1 MTTVP
6 YLGSKISL
14 ISKSEIRYEGILYT
28 IDTKESTV
36 ALAKVRSFGTE
47 GRPTERPV
55 APRDEVYEYI
65 IFRASDI
72 TDLHVCEPPKSH
84 GLSHDPAIVQH
95 SQPVSSHYS
104 SLPIAQPYGTL
115 CGLPP
120 FQHFQSQTNFP
131 HIPSIIT
138 QSHYSGGSS
147 RSTTPTSQR
156 KSPTIDAGVQV
167 SVGITDP
174 VQDPRIEARNQM
186 KQRTRDQN
194 QINSYQNQRR
204 NLMPTN
210 RRPENQRRNFP
221 RRGRGRGAGLS
232 ADVLKFDGEYD
243 FEQANAEFQE
253 LESKLAKNKIDDS
266 VQDPQQ
272 PSEESVGSYDRKK
285 SFFDDI
291 SCEAT
296 QRRNGFDWRIERKLN
311 VETFGASAN
320 NSWMR
325 RRRGRGGYRRG
336 GYRGRIGTYRPSE
349 THKTVTFDD
358 TPSVKELE
366 VIESEEKKTSEIPVI
381 ELIVEKEEG
390 WPKDIE
396 KTANDVWN

>member
-47 GRPTERPV
+47 GRPTDRPV

-72 TDLHVCEPPKSH
+72 KDLHVCEPPKSH
-84 GLSHDPAIVQH
+84 HGLPHDPAIVQVQH
-95 SQPVSSHYS
+95 SPPISHYS
-104 SLPIAQPYGTL
+104 SLSYGQPFGTL

-120 FQHFQSQTNFP
+120 FQHFPSQTSFP
-131 HIPSIIT
+131 HIPSILT
-138 QSHYSGGSS
+138 AGHYSGGSS
-147 RSTTPTSQR
+147 RSATPSSQR

-167 SVGITDP
+167 SVGNADIA
-174 VQDPRIEARNQM
+174 QDPRIEARNQM

-194 QINSYQNQRR
+194 QLNFQPQRRMVPNNRRQENIRR
-204 NLMPTN
+204 NL
-210 RRPENQRRNFP
+210 P
-221 RRGRGRGAGLS
+221 RRGRGRGAATGTS
-232 ADVLKFDGEYD
+232 EILKFDDEYD

-253 LESKLAKNKIDDS
+253 LENKLAKNKIDDA
-266 VQDPQQ
+266 VQDSQQ
-272 PSEESVGSYDRKK
+272 SEESLGSYDKKK

-296 QRRNGFDWRIERKLN
+296 QRSKGFDWRIERKLN

-325 RRRGRGGYRRG
+325 RRRGRGGFRRG
-336 GYRGRIGTYRPSE
+336 GFRGRGNVRSNE
-349 THKTVTFDD
+349 FQKTVTFDE
-358 TPSVKELE
+358 TPAIKEVE
-366 VIESEEKKTSEIPVI
+366 VIETEDKKPDEIPVI
-381 ELIVEKEEG
+381 ELIVEKEKE
-390 WPKDIE
+390 WPVEDE
-396 KTANDVWN
+396 KKESVWD